1 MQYLQITL
9 FTVEMVDTIC
19 PAMTEHLKE
28 RIYKALKEKNAL
40 QRFITRRWLFDLF
53 QRVGFHVTVDHFYEP
68 VPNTREVVRKYS
80 DQMRELTGINWRLK
94 ECESRVLRLLK
105 TYGGEYFGPR
115 QKYGFHEQNVYF
127 RGLDALM
134 LYLMVRERKPQKII
148 EIGQG
153 FSTRVIFSALER
165 NARETGPVQF
175 ISIDPYARLTEVY
188 EPPNVNF
195 QLVRQELQAVDFE
208 PLLEGCGF
216 VFVDSTHVYK
226 FGSDVACEFTKI
238 YPRLRHGTI
247 LHLHDIKSP
256 YDYPKGWMV
265 NDKRFWN
272 EQYFLEAFLMFN
284 EAFEVQLPLYLLSRQ
299 STKTVEAIKQL
310 APVNEEFLAS
320 AGSFYLM
327 RTGSGSCASPPRE
340 LSAP

>member
-1 MQYLQITL
+1 MNEQLR
-9 FTVEMVDTIC
+9 
-19 PAMTEHLKE
+19 E
-28 RIYKALKEKNAL
+28 RIYKALNEKNAL

-53 QRVGFHVTVDHFYEP
+53 QRIGLHLTGDHFYEP
-68 VPNTREVVRKYS
+68 VPNTREIARKYS
-80 DQMRELTGINWRLK
+80 DQMRELPGINWRMKESEAHALKLLK
-94 ECESRVLRLLK
+94 E
-105 TYGGEYFGPR
+105 YGREYFGPR
-115 QKYGFHEQNVYF
+115 EKYGFHEQNVYF

-134 LYLMVRERKPQKII
+134 LYLMVRERKPKKII

-165 NARETGPVQF
+165 NAQEMGPVQF
-175 ISIDPYARLTEVY
+175 ISIDPYARLTEDY
-188 EPPNVNF
+188 QPANVSF

-208 PLLEGCGF
+208 PLLEGCDLL
-216 VFVDSTHVYK
+216 FVDSSHVYK
-226 FGSDVACEFTKI
+226 FASDVAFEFTQI
-238 YPRLRHGTI
+238 YPRLRPGTM

-265 NDKRFWN
+265 NYKWFWN

-284 EAFEVQLPLYLLSRQ
+284 EVFEVQLPLHLLSRQ
-299 STKTVEAIKQL
+299 SKEMIDAVKQL
-310 APVNEEFLAS
+310 APVNEEFLES

-327 RTGSGSCASPPRE
+327 RTGSDPRLSPPRE